1 MMYPAGRATRLRP
14 LDIGD
19 VLDETF
25 QVYRRGFLP
34 LITTMAIVLV
44 PSALVMLVLGLVA
57 GVGAGVGQSMFDR
70 LSREA
75 GMALI
80 GVGIAAFVVILLLAL
95 VSAAAQLV
103 ASGACIRVISNV
115 ILGQPISIGEAYREA
130 FGRFWSLLLVSICVG
145 IPIALLVITCIGIP
159 VAIYVGIG
167 WSLVFPLILLEGQG
181 AFDSIGRSW
190 ELVAGHRWR
199 LLVIF
204 ILLIL
209 IQWLLLS
216 IPSILVG
223 LLSAGA
229 VLLSGGSAVVELG
242 MQVIQ
247 MVFQTAAQVL
257 FTPIALI
264 TTTLLYYDLMV
275 RKEAFDL
282 QQRLPQAE
290 IVPPMVYPRYG
301 QQPPQYPPQ
310 APGYPPYPQPPQGP
324 GYPPSPQGPPPT
336 PGYPPSPQQPPQTP
350 GHPPYPP
357 PGPPRQ

>member
-34 LITTMAIVLV
+34 LITTMALVLV

-115 ILGQPISIGEAYREA
+115 ILGQPINIGEAYREA
-130 FGRFWSLLLVSICVG
+130 FGRFGRLLLASICVG
-145 IPIALLVITCIGIP
+145 IPIALLFITCIGIP

-167 WSLVFPLILLEGQG
+167 WSLVFPLIMLEGQG
-181 AFDSIGRSW
+181 TFDAIGRSW
-190 ELVAGHRWR
+190 DLVAGHRWR

-216 IPSILVG
+216 IPGVLIG

-229 VLLSGGSAVVELG
+229 ILLSGGSAVVEMG
-242 MQVIQ
+242 MQVVQ
-247 MVFQTAAQVL
+247 TVFQTAAQVL
-257 FTPIALI
+257 FTPVALI

-282 QQRLPQAE
+282 QQRLPQTE
-290 IVPPMVYPRYG
+290 IVPPTGYSPYGPPPSQYPPYG
-301 QQPPQYPPQ
+301 QPPQYPP
-310 APGYPPYPQPPQGP
+310 PGP
-324 GYPPSPQGPPPT
+324 GYPPSPP
-336 PGYPPSPQQPPQTP
+336 QPPQTP
-350 GHPPYPP
+350 GSPPYPPPPPP